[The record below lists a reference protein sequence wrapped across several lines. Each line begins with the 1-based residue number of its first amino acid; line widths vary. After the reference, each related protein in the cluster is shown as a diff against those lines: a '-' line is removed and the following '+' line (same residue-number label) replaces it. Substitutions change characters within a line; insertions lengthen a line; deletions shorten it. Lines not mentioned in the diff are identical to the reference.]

1 MATIYK
7 HTQFG
12 TLLVTVIGILGSAVI
27 LFAPLPGT
35 GYIIAL
41 LLLLAL
47 ALFYSLTVE
56 ISDQYINLSFGIGV
70 ITKHFEIKDVRQV
83 KPVKIRWYYGWGIR
97 WIFDGWLYNVSGI
110 DAVEII
116 MANGKKYVIGT
127 DEPEQ
132 LVRAILSVS
141 RISR

>member
-12 TLLVTVIGILGSAVI
+12 TLLVTVIGILGLAVI

-35 GYIIAL
+35 GYIIVL
-41 LLLLAL
+41 LFLLAL

-56 ISDQYINLSFGIGV
+56 ISDQYINLSFGIGF

-116 MANGKKYVIGT
+116 MATGKKYVIGT

-132 LVRAILSVS
+132 LVRAILSS
-141 RISR
+141 SGLNR